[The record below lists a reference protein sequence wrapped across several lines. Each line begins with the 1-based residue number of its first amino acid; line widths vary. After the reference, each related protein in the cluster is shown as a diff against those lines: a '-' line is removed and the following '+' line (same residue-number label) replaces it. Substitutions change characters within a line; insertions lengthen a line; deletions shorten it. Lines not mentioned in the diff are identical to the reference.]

1 MLKKT
6 LKTIKK
12 YFTESLAID
21 LGTSQ
26 ITIAT
31 NDKILL
37 KEPTVVI
44 LRGTEVIAVGEKA
57 KNIIS
62 KIPKD
67 HRVVYPIVDGEVY
80 DFDVAEVMI
89 TYFIEKVMSNHP
101 NKLMKPSPKVIS
113 TLATKSSPV
122 QQKNIKELFF
132 KAGASEVI
140 LIPQSL
146 SAAIGLDLPIE
157 EEECYFILNIGAG
170 LTELCVISL
179 NSILEYKTI
188 NIGGNSLTK
197 EIKELILARESIN
210 ISYATAEK
218 LKIKLSNPLYKSY
231 DDEKTL
237 AVIGQEKNHNKPVE
251 LIVGEKLIS
260 KAVKNQFNEIFKN
273 FLKLLK
279 EINPDIAEDLYKN
292 GLYITGG
299 TSNIKGLP
307 EYIESAIGLKVYVP
321 ENNEFAAL
329 EGCKVFL

>member
-1 MLKKT
+1 MLKET
-6 LKTIKK
+6 LTTIKK
-12 YFTESLAID
+12 YFTENLAVD

-44 LRGTEVIAVGEKA
+44 LRGTEVVAVGEKA

-62 KIPKD
+62 KVPKD
-67 HRVVYPIVDGEVY
+67 HRIVYPIVDGEIY

-89 TYFIEKVMSNHP
+89 TYFIEKVMKNHP
-101 NKLMKPSPKVIS
+101 NKIMKPSPKIIS
-113 TLATKSSPV
+113 TVATKSSPV

-146 SAAIGLDLPIE
+146 SAAIGLDLPIDE
-157 EEECYFILNIGAG
+157 KECYFLLNIGAG
-170 LTELCVISL
+170 LTELSVLSL
-179 NSILEYKTI
+179 NQILEYKTI

-197 EIKELILARESIN
+197 EIKELVLARESVN

-218 LKIKLSNPLYKSY
+218 LKIELSNPLYKNANE
-231 DDEKTL
+231 EKTIS
-237 AVIGQEKNHNKPVE
+237 VIGQEKNHNKPVE

-260 KAVKNQFNEIFKN
+260 KAIKNQFNEIFNK

-292 GLYITGG
+292 GLYVVGG
-299 TSNIKGLP
+299 SSNIKGLDK
-307 EYIESAIGLKVYVP
+307 YIANAIGLKVVVP
-321 ENNEFAAL
+321 KENEFAAL
-329 EGCKVFL
+329 EGCRVFL